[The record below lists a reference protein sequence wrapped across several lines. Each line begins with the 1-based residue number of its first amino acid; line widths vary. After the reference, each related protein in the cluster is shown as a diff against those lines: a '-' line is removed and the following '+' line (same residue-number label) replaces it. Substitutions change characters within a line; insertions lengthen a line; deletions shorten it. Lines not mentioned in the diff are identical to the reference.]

1 MHNSHE
7 DLNPEQLKAV
17 KKTEGPVLILAG
29 AGSGKTRTIVHR
41 IAYLIHERAVP
52 PWNIVAVTF
61 TNKAAQEMQERAM
74 EITGEQASQ
83 CMIRTYHSFGL
94 YLLRCHAPYI
104 NYPTNFT
111 IWDSADKDSVIS
123 NIIHNKL
130 GQPKR
135 NKNKIRYLSNMI
147 STFKDL
153 LISPDNLMDEMDMDE
168 LEFGE
173 ILPQLY
179 LFYEEQKKRAFAVD
193 FDDMIYQNV
202 KLFES
207 QREVLE
213 AMHRKYRYFMI
224 DEYQDTNKAQ
234 YIFIQLLVKSH
245 QNICVVGDDDQA
257 IYGWRGA
264 DVNNILDFNQ
274 NFPNTHIVKLEQN
287 YRSHQPILDVANGI
301 IQNNTDRIPKELW
314 TNLKEGAKPYLM
326 VLPDPIR
333 EAESVAEIIHSLVE
347 QTPYNEISVLYRT
360 NAQSRLIEEALLTKN
375 IPYRIYGGISF
386 FDRKEIKDILAYL
399 CFLVNPND
407 EVAFIRMVNMP
418 TRGIGPKSIN
428 KIYQYREKLFNEQN
442 IQINYLTIMKNAHD
456 VGLSTGATQ
465 ALFNLSSWVQRIN
478 EGINT
483 PLDLNFLLEEVLD
496 QSGLLKAYTEE
507 DKLLGSQRIEHI
519 EELRN
524 SIRDFQ
530 QKKPES
536 FLSEYLQEISLY
548 TLSSTSDTSVRSVN
562 LMTAHNAKGLEFEV
576 VFILSLDDDVMPY
589 YLSKKEL
596 RYDEERRLLYVAITR
611 AKSKLYMMR
620 CLRRINYGYYQN
632 TLPSMFLSEMEA
644 SGAECEIVN
653 LL

>member
-1 MHNSHE
+1 MHSAHE
-7 DLNPEQLKAV
+7 SLNPEQLEAV

-41 IAYLIHERAVP
+41 IAYLIHEKEVP
-52 PWNIVAVTF
+52 PWKIVAVTF

-94 YLLRCHAPYI
+94 YLLRCHASYI
-104 NYPTNFT
+104 NYPSNFT
-111 IWDSADKDSVIS
+111 IWDSIDRNSIID
-123 NIIHNKL
+123 NIVCNKL
-130 GQPKR
+130 GQSKK
-135 NKNKIRYLSNMI
+135 NKNQIKYLSNII

-153 LISPDNLMDEMDMDE
+153 LISPDRLVDEMDMDE

-179 LFYEEQKKRAFAVD
+179 LLYEEQKKRAFAID

-207 QREVLE
+207 QPELLN
-213 AMHRKYRYFMI
+213 AMHTKYQYFMI

-234 YIFIQLLVKSH
+234 YVFIQLLVQSH

-264 DVNNILDFNQ
+264 DVNNILDFNKD
-274 NFPNTHIVKLEQN
+274 FPDTHVVKLEQN
-287 YRSHQPILDVANGI
+287 YRSHQSILNIANGI
-301 IQNNTDRIPKELW
+301 IQHNADRIHKELW
-314 TNLKEGAKPYLM
+314 TNIKKGTKPQLM
-326 VLPDPIR
+326 VLPNPVH
-333 EAESVAEIIHSLVE
+333 EASLIAEMIHSLTA
-347 QTPYNEISVLYRT
+347 QIPYDEIGILYRT

-375 IPYRIYGGISF
+375 IAYRIYGGISF

-407 EVAFIRMVNMP
+407 EAAFIRMVNMP
-418 TRGIGPKSIN
+418 TRGIGQKSID
-428 KIYQYREKLFNEQN
+428 KIYQHREQN
-442 IQINYLTIMKNAHD
+442 IQMNYLELMENAHEI
-456 VGLSTGATQ
+456 GLSAKATQ
-465 ALFNLSSWVQRIN
+465 ALLNLSSWMQKIN
-478 EGINT
+478 EKIDTSLNLNT
-483 PLDLNFLLEEVLD
+483 LLEQVLEK
-496 QSGLLKAYTEE
+496 SGLLKIYTEE
-507 DKLLGSQRIEHI
+507 DKLLDSQRVEHI

-524 SIRDFQ
+524 SICDFQ
-530 QKKPES
+530 QKKPTS

-548 TLSSTSDTSVRSVN
+548 TSSNVSDTATSSVN
-562 LMTAHNAKGLEFEV
+562 LMTIHHAKGLEFEV
-576 VFILSLDDDVMPY
+576 VFILSLDDDVIPH

-620 CLRRINYGYYQN
+620 CLSRINYGCYTN
-632 TLPSMFLSEMEA
+632 TLPSMFLNEIES
-644 SGAECEIVN
+644 SGAEYEIMSIQ
-653 LL
+653 